1 MSKNIQ
7 RVAKLETGL
16 TPKQA
21 ILLWFQEAHG
31 FNTIFE
37 YIHHLKSQP
46 DSAAPIPRLTDQV
59 AEAVKQT
66 LKGHPREEIDKAVR
80 QAYKDVLFLFFLH
93 QQVNRKLIS
102 EERYFWTQG
111 RFLIAELKSLLRE
124 QALGRR
130 MRWNEI
136 RVGIETPYPLDS
148 ETAAAVEAAKQH
160 YVMTW
165 ELLEEGDDLG
175 QWLLESFLAK
185 GRTALPDGA
194 YGMMSGAKHLYSKM
208 PTEDEVRPLFED
220 AESFQKFLDGEDYSY
235 GLADVP
241 DAEYDAHYEAIVSA
255 IKGVAKQGIVVDMPS
270 VPHQFLQEAP
280 LVNGE
285 WIDGYIVELAE
296 WGARLVEKGLLL
308 EESGDYHP
316 MAWKRI
322 INQEHGSEACAAVS
336 MKLWQQTRKRLA
348 AFPGSTRVIDER
360 QYLNFAD
367 YLKWRG
373 RRNKGDLKSGMRRGL
388 VVSSWN
394 QWVESQGGEGVA
406 TLAGVASGILDCYLD
421 GYRYR
426 VCRNAGELAEEV
438 SRRESL
444 LESVQVGKPDSSND
458 ERFRQRVEHWKIS
471 ALGFL
476 PEIYILSR
484 AINSISQRYFEGQ
497 DPLFSE
503 VSDGFGQLL
512 ALVEKL
518 VNIYNEALAGD
529 IERSERLLIET
540 GEGQNQSPLTID
552 LAGLVETVQGSAREQ
567 VVYLVDMAKA
577 DRAGSTWRDPS
588 SVRVGRASRLN
599 FRHYARIV
607 CLGPWLFVGWEVAPK
622 FLLG

>member
-194 YGMMSGAKHLYSKM
+194 YGMMSGAKHLYSKV

-241 DAEYDAHYEAIVSA
+241 DAEYDEHYEAIVSA

-280 LVNGE
+280 LVDGE

-444 LESVQVGKPDSSND
+444 LESVRVGKPDSSND

-529 IERSERLLIET
+529 IERSERLLIEP

-552 LAGLVETVQGSAREQ
+552 LAGLVETVQGSAKEQ
-567 VVYLVDMAKA
+567 VAYLVDMAKA
-577 DRAGSTWRDPS
+577 DALD
-588 SVRVGRASRLN
+588 
-599 FRHYARIV
+599 
-607 CLGPWLFVGWEVAPK
+607 
-622 FLLG
+622 LLGETRQAFELVDRHV

>member
-185 GRTALPDGA
+185 GRTALPDGV
-194 YGMMSGAKHLYSKM
+194 YGMMSGAKHLYSKV

-503 VSDGFGQLL
+503 VSDGLGQLL

-529 IERSERLLIET
+529 IERSERLLIEP

-567 VVYLVDMAKA
+567 VAYLVDMAKA
-577 DRAGSTWRDPS
+577 DALD
-588 SVRVGRASRLN
+588 
-599 FRHYARIV
+599 
-607 CLGPWLFVGWEVAPK
+607 
-622 FLLG
+622 LLGETRQAFELVDRHV

>member
-185 GRTALPDGA
+185 GNTALPDGA
-194 YGMMSGAKHLYSKM
+194 YGMMSGAKHLYSKV

-241 DAEYDAHYEAIVSA
+241 DAEYDEHYEAIVSA

-360 QYLNFAD
+360 IGRQYLNFAD

-444 LESVQVGKPDSSND
+444 LESVKVWEPDSSND

-529 IERSERLLIET
+529 IERSERLLIEP

-567 VVYLVDMAKA
+567 VAYLVDMAKA
-577 DRAGSTWRDPS
+577 DALD
-588 SVRVGRASRLN
+588 
-599 FRHYARIV
+599 
-607 CLGPWLFVGWEVAPK
+607 
-622 FLLG
+622 LLGETRQAFELVERHV

>member
-130 MRWNEI
+130 MRWNQI

-241 DAEYDAHYEAIVSA
+241 DAEYDEHYEAIVSA

-270 VPHQFLQEAP
+270 VAHQFLQEAP

-322 INQEHGSEACAAVS
+322 INQEQGSEACAAVS

-373 RRNKGDLKSGMRRGL
+373 RRNKGDLKSWMRRGL
-388 VVSSWN
+388 VVSTWN
-394 QWVESQGGEGVA
+394 QWVEEHGCEGVA
-406 TLAGVASGILDCYLD
+406 TLAGVASGILDCYLN

-476 PEIYILSR
+476 PETYILSR

-529 IERSERLLIET
+529 IERSERLLMEP

-567 VVYLVDMAKA
+567 VAYLVDMAKA
-577 DRAGSTWRDPS
+577 DALD
-588 SVRVGRASRLN
+588 
-599 FRHYARIV
+599 
-607 CLGPWLFVGWEVAPK
+607 
-622 FLLG
+622 LLGETRQAFELVERHV

>member
-66 LKGHPREEIDKAVR
+66 LKGHRREEIDKAVR

-130 MRWNEI
+130 MRWNQI

-185 GRTALPDGA
+185 GNTALPDGA
-194 YGMMSGAKHLYSKM
+194 YGMMSGAKHLYSKV

-241 DAEYDAHYEAIVSA
+241 DAEYDEHYEAIVSA

-529 IERSERLLIET
+529 IERSERLLIEP

-567 VVYLVDMAKA
+567 VAYLVDMAKA
-577 DRAGSTWRDPS
+577 DALD
-588 SVRVGRASRLN
+588 
-599 FRHYARIV
+599 
-607 CLGPWLFVGWEVAPK
+607 
-622 FLLG
+622 LLGETRQAFELVERHV

>member
-66 LKGHPREEIDKAVR
+66 LKGHRREEIDKAVR

-130 MRWNEI
+130 MRWNQI

-185 GRTALPDGA
+185 GNTALPDGA
-194 YGMMSGAKHLYSKM
+194 YGMMSGAKHLYSKV

-241 DAEYDAHYEAIVSA
+241 DAEYDEHYEAIVSA

-280 LVNGE
+280 LVDGD

-394 QWVESQGGEGVA
+394 QWVESKGGEGVA

-444 LESVQVGKPDSSND
+444 LESVKVWEPDSSND

-503 VSDGFGQLL
+503 VSDGFDQLL

-529 IERSERLLIET
+529 IERSERLLIEP

-552 LAGLVETVQGSAREQ
+552 LAGLVETVQGSAKEQ
-567 VVYLVDMAKA
+567 VAYLVDMAKA
-577 DRAGSTWRDPS
+577 DALD
-588 SVRVGRASRLN
+588 RLGETRQA
-599 FRHYARIV
+599 FELVDRHV
-607 CLGPWLFVGWEVAPK
+607 
-622 FLLG
+622 